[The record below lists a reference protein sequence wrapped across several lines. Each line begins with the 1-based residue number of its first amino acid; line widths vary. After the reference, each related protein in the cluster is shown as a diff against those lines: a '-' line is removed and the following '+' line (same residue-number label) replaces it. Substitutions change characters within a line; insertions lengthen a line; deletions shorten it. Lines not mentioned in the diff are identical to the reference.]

1 MSRDGLIQIRG
12 VAATIEQLPETQNSR
27 GEPIPGAPTT
37 FWSGSA
43 LIQPLAGRELIAAQ
57 QIFAEVTHRVS
68 ITPYVAGVLAKMRVN
83 ANGVFYDIGEVLPVL
98 PGRDLDLLAVQR
110 GT

>member
-12 VAATIEQLPETQNSR
+12 IAATIQNIPTIQNSR
-27 GEPIPGAPTT
+27 GEPIPGTPVT
-37 FWSGSA
+37 FAQVSA

-57 QIFAEVTHRVS
+57 QIFAEVTHRIQ
-68 ITPYVAGVLAKMRVN
+68 ITPFVAGVVAKMQVL
-83 ANGVFYDIGEVLPVL
+83 AGGVVYDIGAVLPVRA
-98 PGRDLDLLAVQR
+98 GRELELLAVQR